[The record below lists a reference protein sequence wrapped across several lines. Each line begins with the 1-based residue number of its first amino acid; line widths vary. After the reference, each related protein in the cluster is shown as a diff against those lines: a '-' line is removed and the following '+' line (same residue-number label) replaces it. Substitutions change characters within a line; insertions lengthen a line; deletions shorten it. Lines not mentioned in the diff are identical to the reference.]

1 MPDRPLVN
9 LSVSEFVQAVA
20 SLEQPVPAG
29 ASVAALTGA
38 ACAALLVLVC
48 DVHARPAS
56 GVLEH
61 PRRDAATLQLQ
72 LLRFVDDDATAYQAF
87 LASERGSDSR
97 HSAAVQVV
105 SVPLDIA
112 RACSQVV
119 ATAHAIEIHVRG
131 TTLLDVGAAADMAGA
146 AARSALDIAEHNLD
160 MVPHS
165 DTKESLRVE
174 ITRLRPTA
182 A

>member
-1 MPDRPLVN
+1 MPDRPLVD
-9 LSVSEFVQAVA
+9 LSVSEFVQTVA
-20 SLEQPVPAG
+20 SPEQPVPAG

-48 DVHARPAS
+48 DVHARHAS
-56 GVLEH
+56 SVLEH

-87 LASERGSDSR
+87 LKSRGFDSR

-105 SVPLDIA
+105 SIPLNIA

-119 ATAHAIEIHVRG
+119 ATAQAIEIHVRG